1 MNAAGAGFGAQS
13 AEGDSKPR
21 VSEQGVLYVVATP
34 IGNLGDL
41 SARAVETL
49 TKVARV
55 AAEDTRRTRGLLT
68 HLGLSKPLDRLDAHA
83 STHDVTRVLERLLAG
98 EDVALV
104 TDAGT
109 PVVSDPGTELV
120 RVAVEAGV
128 RIVPI
133 PGPSAVLAALVA
145 SGLSGGSFRFL
156 GFLPRKGSDRRDALE
171 TVRSTPEVV
180 VLFES
185 PERTAET
192 LADLARIMPQ
202 RRCVVARELTKMHE
216 EFVRGT
222 VDELARLLAERE
234 LLGEV
239 TLVLGPREN
248 VETPA
253 MSDEEIDRLIDVE
266 LGRGRRPK
274 DVAEELAL
282 VSGRSRRDVY
292 TRVIERKRG

>member
-1 MNAAGAGFGAQS
+1 MNDRAG
-13 AEGDSKPR
+13 
-21 VSEQGVLYVVATP
+21 VGVLYVVATP

-41 SARAVETL
+41 SARAVESLTL
-49 TKVARV
+49 ATRV

-68 HLGLSKPLDRLDAHA
+68 HLGLSKPIERLDAHA
-83 STHDVTRVLERLLAG
+83 SAHDIARVVEHLQAG
-98 EDVALV
+98 ETIALV

-120 RVAVEAGV
+120 RAAVEAGV
-128 RIVPI
+128 QVVPI
-133 PGPSAVLAALVA
+133 PGPSAVLTALVA

-156 GFLPRKGSDRRDALE
+156 GFLPRKGGERRDELE
-171 TVRSTPEVV
+171 KIRSTPEVV

-185 PERTAET
+185 PERTVET
-192 LADLARIMPQ
+192 LADLARIMPH
-202 RRCVVARELTKMHE
+202 RRCVVARELTKVHE

-222 VDELARLLAERE
+222 LEELVQKLSERE

-239 TLVLGPREN
+239 TLVLGPAEK
-248 VETPA
+248 VGTPT
-253 MSDEEIDRLIDVE
+253 MSDEDLVRLIDTE
-266 LGRGRRPK
+266 LGRGRRPR
-274 DVAEELAL
+274 DVADEVAL